1 MSGHHVHDD
10 FLIGGTS
17 FIVCGPAA
25 IYELKLAIAD
35 KLADFILHHIFLEVP
50 PALKVVHFGL

>member
-1 MSGHHVHDD
+1 MSSHHVHDD

-17 FIVCGPAA
+17 FIIRSPAT
-25 IYELKLAIAD
+25 IYELKLAIVD
-35 KLADFILHHIFLEVP
+35 KLAHLILHRVFLEVP